1 MNSLWIALLLF
12 SSSWLFT
19 VPEFSSYRWPG
30 AVLIASGVALTIFAL
45 RKSQVAKLD
54 TKYAFFLIPLVVSAV
69 FIPYPYNLGP
79 ILLAAGLAVACFGR
93 RLSFAGV
100 GTAFGGLIL
109 TVQSVLLPIHFALAS
124 RYHQAD
130 VMAPLANLLLRAV
143 GIKTSL
149 DGAIISAQA
158 TRQMYSI
165 SITWEK
171 LATFLTLEIIVGGLL
186 IMFFTSLKRKR
197 TISLVFVVLAY
208 MLARSVFLVL
218 LFMDSGRL
226 NIFWKPA
233 ATLLSL
239 VPLAFILIKVY
250 PLERVPHLRP
260 LRLDRRAWLAG
271 AAAFLCVAAL
281 IGVWGFYDPG
291 VRKQGR
297 VLIDEK
303 HSNWEWTTEEYDTKW
318 YGEKS
323 GYNYYS
329 LYDYLNHF
337 YRVDRNF
344 DPITADLLS
353 GYDVLVVKTPTEAF
367 AQEEVESIEAFVVGG
382 GGLWLISDHTNV
394 FGMSS
399 YINPIAERFGL
410 RYNYDSTYDLDTGAL
425 SEYRRPTV
433 MPDPIVQ
440 HMPPFLFATSCT
452 VQAPL
457 SARGAIVGYKLKAI
471 GADYSQKNFFPIVPE
486 SPDIDYGLFLQA
498 AAVSHGNGR
507 VVAFTDSTTFSNF
520 WMFMPGKPEL
530 ALGTM
535 EWLNREN
542 SSPAPFIFFLVAGVL
557 LLGAAVYLI
566 VKTDKQ
572 TTLVVVFCAGLLAAA
587 VMPYVY
593 EAANGASYALPQP
606 HTGYTRVSFEQEH
619 SDFAMATLLQGFM
632 AEPQIR
638 YDTFYVWNQRLGYV
652 PSVSPSLEEATE
664 NADLLV
670 LINPSKPFTEGET
683 ESIVKY
689 VKNGGRVLLLDS
701 AANGRSASNELLGI
715 FDMSLD
721 LTPIGRLS
729 ASYAADGEFFTSDQ
743 AGSVQGGEAVIS
755 TASGKSIYSF
765 TRKGDGIVAV
775 WSDSNLFCNA
785 SLGDVSAIPSDY
797 QLQLSELEFWMLR
810 GLINDRP
817 GGE

>member
-1 MNSLWIALLLF
+1 MSSLWIALLLF

-45 RKSQVAKLD
+45 RKSQAAKLD
-54 TKYAFFLIPLVVSAV
+54 RKYALFLIPLVVSAV
-69 FIPYPYNLGP
+69 FLPYPYNLGP

-93 RLSFAGV
+93 WLSFAGV
-100 GTAFGGLIL
+100 GTTFGGLIL

-149 DGAIISAQA
+149 DGAIVSAQG
-158 TRQMYSI
+158 TRQIYSI

-171 LATFLTLEIIVGGLL
+171 LATFLTLEIIIGGLL
-186 IMFFTSLKRKR
+186 ILLFTSLKRKR
-197 TISLVFVVLAY
+197 MISFVFVVLVY

-218 LFMDSGRL
+218 LYVDNGRL
-226 NIFWKPA
+226 NVFWKPA

-239 VPLAFILIKVY
+239 VPLVFILIKVY
-250 PLERVPHLRP
+250 PLQRVPHLRP
-260 LRLDRRAWLAG
+260 LRLDRKAWLAG
-271 AAAFLCVAAL
+271 AAAFLCIAAL

-291 VRKQGR
+291 VSKQGR

-329 LYDYLNHF
+329 LYDYLNHY

-344 DPITADLLS
+344 EPIDADLLS
-353 GYDVLVVKTPTEAF
+353 GYDALIVKTPTEAF
-367 AQEEVESIEAFVVGG
+367 SREEVDSIEAFVAGG

-399 YINPIAERFGL
+399 FINPIAERFGL

-457 SARGAIVGYKLKAI
+457 SARGAIVGYDLKAI

-498 AAVSHGNGR
+498 AAVSHGSGR
-507 VVAFTDSTTFSNF
+507 VVAFTDSTTLSNF

-542 SSPAPFIFFLVAGVL
+542 SSPAPFIFFLIAGIL
-557 LLGAAVYLI
+557 LLGAAIYLI

-572 TTLVVVFCAGLLAAA
+572 TALVVVLCAGLLAGA

-593 EAANGASYALPQP
+593 GAANRASYALPQP
-606 HTGYTRVSFEQEH
+606 HTAYTRVRFEQEH
-619 SDFAMATLLQGFM
+619 SDFYMPTLLPGFF
-632 AEPQIR
+632 AEPQVR

-652 PSVSPSLEEATE
+652 PSVSPSLEEALKDS
-664 NADLLV
+664 DLLV
-670 LINPSKPFTEGET
+670 LINPSKPFTEKEI
-683 ESIVKY
+683 ERIVKY
-689 VKNGGRVLLLDS
+689 VESGGRVLLLDS
-701 AANGRSASNELLGI
+701 AANGKSASNELLRM

-721 LTPIGRLS
+721 LTPLGRS
-729 ASYAADGEFFTSDQ
+729 TASYATDREIVTTDQ
-743 AGSVQGGEAVIS
+743 AGSVQGGQAIIS
-755 TASGKSIYSF
+755 TASGKPIYSY

-785 SLGDVSAIPSDY
+785 QLGDVSSIPNDY
-797 QLQLSELEFWMLR
+797 QLQLSEMEFWMLQ
-810 GLINDRP
+810 GLIGNRP